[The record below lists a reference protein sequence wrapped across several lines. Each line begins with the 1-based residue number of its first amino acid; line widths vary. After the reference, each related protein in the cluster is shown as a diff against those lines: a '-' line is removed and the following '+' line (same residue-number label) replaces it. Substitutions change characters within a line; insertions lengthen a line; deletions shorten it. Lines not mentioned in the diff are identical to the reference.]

1 MTDRQAYYRAYA
13 ARRRE
18 LDKARRATPEG
29 KAEQL
34 RIRYA
39 RMEAIARATTHS
51 EWDEFVR
58 EEADMLCKLRNDQ
71 TSIKWEP
78 DHMIPLRAKH
88 CSGLNCG
95 DNIQVI
101 PAMLNRSKKNKMI
114 LTTRNEW
121 LRHIE
126 VKKIRG

>member
-1 MTDRQAYYRAYA
+1 MSNRQAYYKAYA

-39 RMEAIARATTHS
+39 RIAAIERATTHT

-58 EEADMLCKLRNDQ
+58 EEADALCKVRNEE
-71 TSIKWEP
+71 TCLKWEP
-78 DHMIPLRAKH
+78 DHMIPLRAKT

-101 PAMLNRSKKNKMI
+101 PASLNRSKKNRMI
-114 LTTRNEW
+114 LTQRNEW
-121 LRHIE
+121 LRFM
-126 VKKIRG
+126 VL

>member
-1 MTDRQAYYRAYA
+1 MKDRQAYYKAYA
-13 ARRRE
+13 TRRRE

-39 RMEAIARATTHS
+39 RMEAIERATTHT

-58 EEADMLCKLRNDQ
+58 EEADALCKVRNEQ
-71 TSIKWEP
+71 TSLKWES
-78 DHMIPLRAKH
+78 DHMIPLRAKI

-101 PAMLNRSKKNKMI
+101 PASLNRSKKNRMI
-114 LTTRNEW
+114 LTQRNEW
-121 LRHIE
+121 LRFLG
-126 VKKIRG
+126 R